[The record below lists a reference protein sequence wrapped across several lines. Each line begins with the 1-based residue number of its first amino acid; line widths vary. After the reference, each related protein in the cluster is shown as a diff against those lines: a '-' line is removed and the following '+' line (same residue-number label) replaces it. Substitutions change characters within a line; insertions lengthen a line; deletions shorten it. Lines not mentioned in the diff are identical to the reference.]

1 MPPLPAA
8 PAGLPARIA
17 EHARIAPDAVAVHD
31 GTHSLTYG
39 QLIDSARQLA
49 GVLSASGV
57 GPGSAVGLLMPHAVR
72 TVVAQLAVWWAGGH
86 YVPLDPA
93 YPEART
99 AAMLR
104 ETGAALTLADPELL
118 SGAPVLPG
126 SVLELPELPLVPLA
140 EELRDLPAG
149 PPPYDPDATA
159 YVIYTSGS
167 TGRPKG
173 IALTHRGV
181 GLMATAPPCGPLRQE
196 DRVLFHSP
204 MAFDAS
210 AFEVWAPLAHG
221 ATVVVCASG
230 RPAVEHL
237 ATEAAHLGVTVAF
250 LTTSLFHHLAGQDSA
265 LFGLVRTVVT
275 GGEALSGPHARRV
288 LRARPALELVNAYG
302 PTESTTFTTAHR
314 VRDEDCDAPPPIG
327 LPLPGVGAHVLNDLL
342 REVPQGEAGEL
353 WLSGPRLAGGYV
365 DRPEL
370 TAERFM
376 QPAAGADPAEAPW
389 GIRLYRTSDLVSV
402 DADGVL
408 RFLGRTDG
416 QVKVRGHRI
425 ETGEVEHALH
435 LHPGVRRAV
444 VAVRRPSAEDARLTA
459 YVVGAP
465 GQDCS
470 ARTLRA
476 HLTRLLPAHMVPGI
490 WIPVVELPIALGGKV
505 DHRALAALPLP
516 TGPDDGPPTG
526 PTPPPS
532 LLLSPLQRTVAEA
545 WSAALG
551 VPVDRPEADFFALG
565 GHSLLALCVLEGMR
579 RDLGAG
585 TSLAAFYADPTVAGH
600 ATLLAAALG
609 DNQPEAAR

>member
-17 EHARIAPDAVAVHD
+17 EHARTTPDALAAHD
-31 GTHSLTYG
+31 GIQPLTYS
-39 QLIDSARQLA
+39 QLIASAWQLA

-57 GPGSAVGLLMPHAVR
+57 APGSAVGLLMPHAVR

-99 AAMLR
+99 AAMLH
-104 ETGAALTLADPELL
+104 ETGAVLTLADPELL
-118 SGAPVLPG
+118 AGAPVLPG
-126 SVLELPELPLVPLA
+126 PVLELPELPLVPLA

-149 PPPYDPDATA
+149 PPSYDPDATA

-167 TGRPKG
+167 TGHPKG
-173 IALTHRGV
+173 VALTHRGV
-181 GLMATAPPCGPLRQE
+181 GLLATALPCDPLRPD

-204 MAFDAS
+204 MAFAAS

-237 ATEAAHLGVTVAF
+237 ATEVAHLGVTVVF

-275 GGEALSGPHARRV
+275 GGEALSATHARRV

-302 PTESTTFTTAHR
+302 PTEASTFATTHR

-342 REVPQGEAGEL
+342 RPEPQGEAGEL
-353 WLSGPRLAGGYV
+353 WLSGPRLARGYV

-370 TAERFM
+370 TAERFI
-376 QPAAGADPAEAPW
+376 QPAAGSDPAEAPW
-389 GIRLYRTSDLVSV
+389 GIRLYRTGDRVTV

-408 RFLGRTDG
+408 RFLGRADG

-444 VAVRRPSAEDARLTA
+444 VAVRRPSA
-459 YVVGAP
+459 
-465 GQDCS
+465 
-470 ARTLRA
+470 RTR
-476 HLTRLLPAHMVPGI
+476 G
-490 WIPVVELPIALGGKV
+490 
-505 DHRALAALPLP
+505 
-516 TGPDDGPPTG
+516 
-526 PTPPPS
+526 
-532 LLLSPLQRTVAEA
+532 
-545 WSAALG
+545 
-551 VPVDRPEADFFALG
+551 
-565 GHSLLALCVLEGMR
+565 
-579 RDLGAG
+579 
-585 TSLAAFYADPTVAGH
+585 
-600 ATLLAAALG
+600 
-609 DNQPEAAR
+609 